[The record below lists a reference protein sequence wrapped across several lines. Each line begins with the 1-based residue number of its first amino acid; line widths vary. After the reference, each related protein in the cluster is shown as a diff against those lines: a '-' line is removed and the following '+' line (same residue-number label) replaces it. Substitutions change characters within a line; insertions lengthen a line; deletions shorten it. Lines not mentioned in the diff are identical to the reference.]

1 MRKSLIVVVVILATA
16 LNSMAQ
22 TFKSTYAIQN
32 IQSGKNIRPYDAGS
46 QDGNRI
52 VLYSHVDWKCM
63 TWQFI
68 KKEGDTYQL
77 KNLFTSKT
85 LHPASKIVPGVSLE
99 QTPLKDEKDQCWEFI
114 GQGENSYFIRL
125 KDTDLYITTSSD
137 ATNSAI
143 ILQPKQPQS
152 TSQLWRLV
160 EQHPTM

>member
-1 MRKSLIVVVVILATA
+1 MTVLVVVLATM
-16 LNSMAQ
+16 LSSMAQ

-32 IQSGKNIRPYDAGS
+32 IQSGKNLRPYDAGS
-46 QDGNRI
+46 HDGNRI

-85 LHPASKIVPGVSLE
+85 FHPASKITPGVSLE
-99 QTPLKDEKDQCWEFI
+99 QTPLKDEKDQSWEFI
-114 GQGENSYFIRL
+114 VQSDNSYFIRL

-143 ILQPKQPQS
+143 ILQPKQAQS
-152 TSQLWRLV
+152 ISQLWRLV